1 MNYYAD
7 IRKNE
12 LSYTSADKKYV
23 QDSLSSKKNKSGC
36 KREYV
41 K

>member
-12 LSYTSADKKYV
+12 LSYTNAG
-23 QDSLSSKKNKSGC
+23 KNMFKIHC
-36 KREYV
+36 QVKRTKVVV
-41 K
+41 KENM

>member
-12 LSYTSADKKYV
+12 LSIQV
-23 QDSLSSKKNKSGC
+23 LIKNMFNIYC
-36 KREYV
+36 QVKRTKVAV
-41 K
+41 KENM